1 MARCGFVLP
10 GLVLLLSGFASPG
23 SGQTLYS
30 YIDQY
35 GVRTFTNIPPTAPV
49 KDLTITGAPPEWQR
63 EPRQA
68 PSASRS
74 SLDPII
80 EKYARE
86 YQVDPDLIRSM
97 IRTESGFDPSA
108 VSPKGAEGLMQLMP
122 ATAQRLGVRNPF
134 DPEQNIRGGTQ
145 HMRSL
150 LDTFG
155 NDLKLSL
162 AAYNAGENLV
172 QRIGRIPDYRE
183 THDYVRTVTQRY
195 GKNKMPPPQATAPPE
210 TQAYRFVDHD
220 GVVNLTNVPR
230 FRLSDTEM
238 LRLLGPQENQK

>member
-1 MARCGFVLP
+1 MARRGHVLP
-10 GLVLLLSGFASPG
+10 GLVLFLIGFASSMP
-23 SGQTLYS
+23 GQTLYS
-30 YIDQY
+30 YIDQD

-49 KDLTITGAPPEWQR
+49 KDMTITGAPPGWQG
-63 EPRQA
+63 EPKNSSPAGRT
-68 PSASRS
+68 
-74 SLDPII
+74 SLDSII

-97 IRTESGFDPSA
+97 IRTESGFDPRA
-108 VSPKGAEGLMQLMP
+108 VSPKGAQGLMQLMP
-122 ATAQRLGVRNPF
+122 STAKRLGVRNPF

-172 QRIGRIPDYRE
+172 QRIGRVPDYRE
-183 THDYVRTVTQRY
+183 THNYVRLVTRRY
-195 GKNKMPPPQATAPPE
+195 GKSEMAPPQASAPQQ
-210 TQAYRFVDHD
+210 TQAYRFVDRD

-230 FRLSDTEM
+230 FRLSETEM
-238 LRLLGPQENQK
+238 LRLLGPQGNQK

>member
-1 MARCGFVLP
+1 MARRGLVLP
-10 GLVLLLSGFASPG
+10 GLVLFLIGFASSSP
-23 SGQTLYS
+23 GQTLYS

-35 GVRTFTNIPPTAPV
+35 GVRTFTNIPPTTPV
-49 KDLTITGAPPEWQR
+49 KDMTITGAQLEWQR
-63 EPRQA
+63 EPSNTA
-68 PSASRS
+68 PAGPI

-97 IRTESGFDPSA
+97 IRTESGFDPRA
-108 VSPKGAEGLMQLMP
+108 ISPKGAQGLMQLMP
-122 ATAQRLGVRNPF
+122 ATAERLGVRNPF

-145 HMRSL
+145 HIRSL
-150 LDTFG
+150 LDAFG

-172 QRIGRIPDYRE
+172 QKIGRIPNYRE
-183 THDYVRTVTQRY
+183 THDYVRLVTQRY
-195 GKNKMPPPQATAPPE
+195 GRNTMTPPQATASQE
-210 TQAYRFVDHD
+210 TQAYRFVDRD

-230 FRLSDTEM
+230 FRLSEEEM
-238 LRLLGPQENQK
+238 LRLLGPQGTQR